1 MTSNL
6 GKSCLPLTEGN
17 FWQNSKSNK
26 IWTMQ
31 RMELKFSG
39 YFLHEGIL
47 WLSFNKIWDVTH
59 RTIWRFDMELPLCV
73 DFLIQSKLLDA
84 QIIVAGLFP
93 RSQNFSYFC
102 QIVNDVNIELVIFAL
117 YTRYYDDCL
126 QTNGK
131 LKPKLFWNDDLY
143 LSKTGYQKF
152 ATSLFNFI
160 LLCNTFKSISFD
172 LRNIEK

>member
-1 MTSNL
+1 
-6 GKSCLPLTEGN
+6 
-17 FWQNSKSNK
+17 
-26 IWTMQ
+26 
-31 RMELKFSG
+31 
-39 YFLHEGIL
+39 
-47 WLSFNKIWDVTH
+47 
-59 RTIWRFDMELPLCV
+59 MELPLCV

-152 ATSLFNFI
+152 ATS
-160 LLCNTFKSISFD
+160 
-172 LRNIEK
+172 